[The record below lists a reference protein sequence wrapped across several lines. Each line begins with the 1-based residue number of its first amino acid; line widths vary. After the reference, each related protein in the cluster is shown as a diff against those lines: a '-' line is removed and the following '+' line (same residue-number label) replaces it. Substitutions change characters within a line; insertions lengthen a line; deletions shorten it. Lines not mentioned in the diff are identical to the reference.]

1 MPRIVSA
8 AFLLLSM
15 VFAVACSGD
24 DEDDDPTT
32 TPAVQ
37 ATEASTPPPGAT
49 STPGTTADGPTATAV
64 ATNSPAPAATPVPI
78 VDSVGPVEPLGL
90 LATTRDPLE
99 PELFVYNVAV
109 GSFVFQESPAYYQA
123 WYEVNSLITTYDDG
137 KVRFLD
143 IAAGGFRQLDL
154 NGKATANVVSDDGA
168 MYAIST
174 TASTLYLLE
183 LPGKLTQRKVATRAT
198 PVSFSPDGTYLLVR
212 RPDETGLL
220 RYAVMPV
227 ADPAATALVP
237 PGESPNAIGLHTPQW
252 LDNDHLMLLSEKTNL
267 LQVYDVS
274 ASTPQVVIEETS
286 ESDQV
291 IASPA
296 GDRVAVATGA
306 GPQSSVVIYQLSP
319 FSEVARI
326 ENATLGQYLEIDPGV
341 WSPDGEG
348 LLTRQAPCTDEER
361 LVAYDVGSRQSTE
374 LASGVGYMYR
384 FGFSPDGD
392 WVAFTTHPT
401 NAHVVPAD
409 GSAPAEQVDDNV
421 AAPGQPRWTADS
433 VLVAFPRYVGGY
445 DICLGP

>member
-1 MPRIVSA
+1 MPRILPA
-8 AFLLLSM
+8 AVLLLPL
-15 VFAVACSGD
+15 VFAVACIGD
-24 DEDDDPTT
+24 DKDDQTT

-37 ATEASTPPPGAT
+37 ATEAT

-64 ATNSPAPAATPVPI
+64 ASQTPAPAATPVPI

-99 PELFVYNVAV
+99 PELFVYNVGV

-154 NGKATANVVSDDGA
+154 AGKATANVVSDDGA

-174 TASTLYLLE
+174 TGSTLYLIE

-212 RPDETGLL
+212 RPDEAGLL

-237 PGESPNAIGLHTPQW
+237 PGESPNAIGLNAPQW
-252 LDNDHLMLLSEKTNL
+252 LDEDHVMLLLQNTNL

-274 ASTPQVVIEETS
+274 GTTPQIVLEETVA
-286 ESDQV
+286 SDEV
-291 IASPA
+291 VASPDGA
-296 GDRVAVATGA
+296 LVAVGQRGQGQ
-306 GPQSSVVIYQLSP
+306 GPDEVVVYRFDP
-319 FSEVARI
+319 FMEVARI
-326 ENATLGQYLEIDPGV
+326 EDATLGQYLEVSPGV
-341 WSPDGEG
+341 WSPDDSR
-348 LLTRQAPCTDEER
+348 LLILRQSCTDDER
-361 LVAYDVGSRQSTE
+361 LVSYSVDGGPEVV
-374 LASGVGYMYR
+374 LANGLPPIYR
-384 FGFSPDGD
+384 FGFSPDGG

-401 NAHVVPAD
+401 QAHVVPAD
-409 GSAPAEQVDDNV
+409 GSAPALQVDDNV
-421 AAPGQPRWTADS
+421 AAPGQPAWTADS